1 MEVDH
6 LSFASGS
13 MIDEEDC
20 SLSLDSVGIIIGNNL
35 FHKQRHANIL

>member
-20 SLSLDSVGIIIGNNL
+20 SLSIDWVGIIIGNHL
-35 FHKQRHANIL
+35 CHKQRHANIL